1 MPIYYLDY
9 SDVVDIF
16 KNNLKIENSVK
27 SISHTFLNERF
38 SSKIDFA
45 PYYQR
50 NYVWD
55 EEKASYFIESIL
67 LGTEIPPIVLFDNG
81 SKNEVIDGRQRYET
95 IKRFLE
101 NRIEL
106 KEKGLHSLFKIAG
119 KYYSDL
125 QEDLIDS
132 FINTKIRILQFSIV
146 NEPSL
151 SFEKEDKIKKE
162 IFRRYNSGITALSS
176 QEIERAEFINDPIAQ
191 KFKRNFEENSNL
203 RKKCINLFVP
213 KTKHNM
219 RIRDVVNYLL
229 TRSRLLLTM
238 PLIPIYS
245 YASGSS
251 KSEIV
256 KNYYFLKLS
265 ERNVT
270 NLFNEFCIIV
280 EKLINLKE
288 YLIQKKSELCDN
300 TLFYDCMYWGFSIL
314 ISNQTEKFETLSLE
328 ALAND
333 ILSAN
338 KNDIFWKGIQVD
350 RNELFNVFFATGSH
364 YYKSIVNR
372 YIFIANYFSTR
383 FNIDFTKNLKNS
395 TEFNSVMQTDIA
407 IEQFKEFRLNKTDPI
422 SSTIYDIIRDIKE
435 TKFIIRPEYQ
445 RSEVKNQQK
454 ASYLLESILL
464 GIKIPPLF
472 ILRKKNK
479 VSEVIDGQQRLLTI
493 IGFLGEQYMEENG
506 KKALS
511 EKHLF
516 KLSQLRILKDLN
528 GKDINSLE
536 QSNKKYKDCILD
548 FPIDIVEINEEQ
560 NPNFQAIDL
569 FLRLNTKPYPIGP
582 NTFEM
587 WNAYVNKD
595 IICEI
600 KEIARAYSGI
610 LFKQNDARMSNEEL
624 TMTLAFLAYKK
635 RKENLESISVLN
647 IFTRSNRIN
656 ARIDKKGNITN
667 ALSEL
672 DKNGIAIFKNS
683 VKDVVAF
690 IEKLQTLTGQ
700 NFEHFTELIAHRQK
714 NTQSRTNQNFYL
726 LWIMLTNISCERL
739 IKEKSYI
746 SSKIIEKFEI
756 SQKTPD
762 NFVLEDYI
770 KDISRL

>member
-203 RKKCINLFVP
+203 RKKCINLFVS
-213 KTKHNM
+213 KKQKHNM

-350 RNELFNVFFATGSH
+350 RNELFNVFFRNW
-364 YYKSIVNR
+364 KS
-372 YIFIANYFSTR
+372 
-383 FNIDFTKNLKNS
+383 
-395 TEFNSVMQTDIA
+395 
-407 IEQFKEFRLNKTDPI
+407 
-422 SSTIYDIIRDIKE
+422 
-435 TKFIIRPEYQ
+435 
-445 RSEVKNQQK
+445 
-454 ASYLLESILL
+454 LL
-464 GIKIPPLF
+464 
-472 ILRKKNK
+472 
-479 VSEVIDGQQRLLTI
+479 
-493 IGFLGEQYMEENG
+493 
-506 KKALS
+506 
-511 EKHLF
+511 
-516 KLSQLRILKDLN
+516 
-528 GKDINSLE
+528 
-536 QSNKKYKDCILD
+536 
-548 FPIDIVEINEEQ
+548 
-560 NPNFQAIDL
+560 
-569 FLRLNTKPYPIGP
+569 
-582 NTFEM
+582 
-587 WNAYVNKD
+587 
-595 IICEI
+595 
-600 KEIARAYSGI
+600 
-610 LFKQNDARMSNEEL
+610 
-624 TMTLAFLAYKK
+624 
-635 RKENLESISVLN
+635 
-647 IFTRSNRIN
+647 
-656 ARIDKKGNITN
+656 
-667 ALSEL
+667 
-672 DKNGIAIFKNS
+672 
-683 VKDVVAF
+683 
-690 IEKLQTLTGQ
+690 
-700 NFEHFTELIAHRQK
+700 
-714 NTQSRTNQNFYL
+714 
-726 LWIMLTNISCERL
+726 
-739 IKEKSYI
+739 
-746 SSKIIEKFEI
+746 
-756 SQKTPD
+756 
-762 NFVLEDYI
+762 
-770 KDISRL
+770 